1 MSSTYKNNRRIGK
14 SSKNIWKI
22 IMSGKNI
29 LNLKGKKS
37 MLKKLEKKLKDL
49 EKVAITYSGGIEGL
63 TSGSFDQ

>member
-1 MSSTYKNNRRIGK
+1 
-14 SSKNIWKI
+14 
-22 IMSGKNI
+22 
-29 LNLKGKKS
+29 